1 MPRELALGGIYVPTL
16 LILFLA
22 AAAAYLVIDWLLAR
36 VGAYRWVWHLDL
48 FRLCLFSILFAA
60 AGISVYR

>member
-1 MPRELALGGIYVPTL
+1 MAREVVLGGICMPAL
-16 LILFLA
+16 LVLFLA
-22 AAAAYLVIDWLLAR
+22 AAAGYVVLDWFLAH

-60 AGISVYR
+60 SGMLVYR